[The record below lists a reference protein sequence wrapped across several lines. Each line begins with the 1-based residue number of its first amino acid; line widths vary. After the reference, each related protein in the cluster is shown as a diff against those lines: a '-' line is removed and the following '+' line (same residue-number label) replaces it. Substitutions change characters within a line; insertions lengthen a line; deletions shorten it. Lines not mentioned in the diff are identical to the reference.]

1 MAKEKK
7 VELKVQ
13 AEPIETENQLIIE
26 SWFREL
32 LHNSRV
38 SQNTDIYNEV
48 RNAVNILKNRVK

>member
-7 VELKVQ
+7 VEVKN
-13 AEPIETENQLIIE
+13 EEIETENQLIIE